1 MNIIHNFYYC
11 ASLLAFIPKG
21 NNLVRVSVT
30 KDVRVQFFHALK
42 ILFYIQ
48 ILLNTLVQIHTK
60 V

>member
-1 MNIIHNFYYC
+1 MNMIHDFYYC

-21 NNLVRVSVT
+21 NKLVKVSVT
-30 KDVRVQFFHALK
+30 KDVTVQFFHALK

>member
-1 MNIIHNFYYC
+1 M
-11 ASLLAFIPKG
+11 
-21 NNLVRVSVT
+21 RVSVT